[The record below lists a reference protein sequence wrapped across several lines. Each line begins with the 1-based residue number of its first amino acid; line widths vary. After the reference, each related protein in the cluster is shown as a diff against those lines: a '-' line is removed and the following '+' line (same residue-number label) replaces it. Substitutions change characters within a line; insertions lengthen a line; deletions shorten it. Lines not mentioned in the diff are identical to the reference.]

1 MRFTATCI
9 SHSGFALETD
19 QSLPIA
25 STAPNAYE
33 YGGGTGEPFL
43 PHERIDLPTALAG
56 FTINSAYVNHLDHL
70 TGSIEVG
77 KRADLAIVD
86 RDVFAHSVEEIADAS
101 VVLTFVDG
109 ERVYDAERQ
118 A

>member
-1 MRFTATCI
+1 MAHDSYLI
-9 SHSGFALETD
+9 NLASPDETLRRR
-19 QSLPIA
+19 SIESFVA
-25 STAPNAYE
+25 ET
-33 YGGGTGEPFL
+33 EPGAK
-43 PHERIDLPTALAG
+43 PAPTALAG

-77 KRADLAIVD
+77 KRADLAVLD
-86 RDVFAHSVEEIADAS
+86 RDVFANPVEEIADAS

-109 ERVYDAERQ
+109 ERVHDAERP